1 MISSQATKLSA
12 VASCA
17 LIWPALVVVAC
28 GSPEK
33 EATEN
38 SSSQSEALRHRE
50 RFDALTRNYDDG
62 RTGAN
67 LEEEDLD
74 VTNVNKRNFG
84 KLFELSVDD
93 QVFAGIVL
101 ASDLRIARR
110 RHDVV
115 YVATMNNS
123 IYAFDADE

>member
-1 MISSQATKLSA
+1 MRSSQTTKPSS
-12 VASCA
+12 VASGA
-17 LIWPALVVVAC
+17 LIGLALVVAAC

-33 EATEN
+33 EATES
-38 SSSQSEALRHRE
+38 SSSQSEALRRRE
-50 RFDALTRNYDDG
+50 VRFDALTRNYDDG

-101 ASDLRIARR
+101 ASDLRIGRR

-123 IYAFDADE
+123 IYAFNAH

>member
-1 MISSQATKLSA
+1 MRPIQATKPSS
-12 VASCA
+12 VASGA
-17 LIWPALVVVAC
+17 LIWLALVVAAC
-28 GSPEK
+28 GSSEK
-33 EATEN
+33 GVTEN
-38 SSSQSEALRHRE
+38 SSTQSEALRHRE
-50 RFDALTRNYDDG
+50 ARFDALTRNYDDG

-93 QVFAGIVL
+93 QVFAGVL
-101 ASDLRIARR
+101 FASDLRIGHR

-115 YVATMNNS
+115 YVATMN
-123 IYAFDADE
+123 